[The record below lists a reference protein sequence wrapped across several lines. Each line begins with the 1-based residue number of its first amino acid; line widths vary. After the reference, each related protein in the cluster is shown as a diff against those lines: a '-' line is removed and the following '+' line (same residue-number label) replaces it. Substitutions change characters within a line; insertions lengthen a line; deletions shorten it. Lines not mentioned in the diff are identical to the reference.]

1 MKAVNVHIILT
12 VQCSFYH
19 KSNSLCIVLD
29 SPWLS
34 LNCVLDKLPFSLF
47 QIIFK
52 GRKYMMAAMCA
63 FCFLLSLPHLSKG
76 GSYLTEIADVSLF
89 GLLFVIIL
97 LAIPP
102 LAIAYGK

>member
-1 MKAVNVHIILT
+1 MSVTVHEGSQCAHYANCPVLILSYLRFL
-12 VQCSFYH
+12 VHSA
-19 KSNSLCIVLD
+19 SLL
-29 SPWLS
+29 
-34 LNCVLDKLPFSLF
+34 

-52 GRKYMMAAMCA
+52 RREYMMAAMCA

-76 GSYLTEIADVSLF
+76 GSYLTEIVDVSLF
-89 GLLFVIIL
+89 RLLFVIIL